1 MLPVGLEFYFIA
13 GCVLAFAFLA
23 LAIVSNGAHGVRRK

>member
-1 MLPVGLEFYFIA
+1 MPAIGLEFYFIA

-23 LAIVSNGAHGVRRK
+23 LAIVSNGAHGARRK